1 MTGPNGAARM
11 GNVLIMHRSH
21 VETAGPPPAQE
32 TAGPPAGVRG
42 KPACLGP
49 ESHRPTRP
57 RARQSTRT
65 RKLGLGLS
73 GRSCCLF
80 AGRVPAAASASFTRP
95 GSPEEK
101 PCDQGRSLPLLERD
115 GGRLQGISSRA
126 PPSGRPR
133 KAESDSNAV
142 PTLTLAKLHVRGL
155 TSLN

>member
-21 VETAGPPPAQE
+21 LETAGPPPAQE
-32 TAGPPAGVRG
+32 TAGDGRPAGGVRG
-42 KPACLGP
+42 KPAFLGPSPTVPLGPGPDNRLGP
-49 ESHRPTRP
+49 ES
-57 RARQSTRT
+57 
-65 RKLGLGLS
+65 LGSDCLG
-73 GRSCCLF
+73 GR
-80 AGRVPAAASASFTRP
+80 AASSRAASRRP
-95 GSPEEK
+95 
-101 PCDQGRSLPLLERD
+101 QALRLRGRAAPKKSHATKLPLLERD